1 MGVTYAKSRVIKAK
15 INYSFG
21 FSQKQNLKLINQE
34 SPGQHWVSN
43 LPNASAYQKSTFG

>member
-21 FSQKQNLKLINQE
+21 FSQKQNLKTRE
-34 SPGQHWVSN
+34 SEITWS
-43 LPNASAYQKSTFG
+43 S